1 MHIPATMTSMRKIID
16 TDPSVFG
23 ELVTSNHLLDHP
35 QALRDVLANEGYVYL
50 KNVLNTDDITQAR
63 LLMLERLAS
72 QGHVDMDYPLAEGR
86 AHPTSKVQFM
96 PDLSADNPALQR
108 VLYDGPMI
116 DIFGRILDTAVRHYD
131 FTWVRAVAPKRGT
144 PPHMDIVYMGRGT
157 KQLYTAWT
165 PLMDV
170 PLSMGGLM
178 LLERSHNHTRLNEGY
193 GAKDVDEFCENRVG
207 DGYTGMGGGGNIRS
221 GGWLSDDPVKLRK
234 ALGGRWLS
242 ADFAAGDVLIFSV
255 FVVHTSLDNASDRI
269 RLSTDTR
276 YQRADD
282 PIDERWI
289 GDEPIGHGSA
299 GKRGKIC

>member
-35 QALRDVLANEGYVYL
+35 QALREVLANEGYVYL

-269 RLSTDTR
+269 RLSSDTR
-276 YQRADD
+276 YQRADE